1 MTQYLSFFFSYTY
14 LLMILNYVFPL
25 VTLTVTY
32 ARVGVELWGS
42 QAIGEETSVQNDRV
56 KSKRKV
62 NEFKTSEKRV
72 ITLCVCV

>member
-1 MTQYLSFFFSYTY
+1 
-14 LLMILNYVFPL
+14 MILNYVFPL

-72 ITLCVCV
+72 ITLSVCV

>member
-62 NEFKTSEKRV
+62 NDGV
-72 ITLCVCV
+72 

>member
-1 MTQYLSFFFSYTY
+1 MTQYLSLFFSYTY

>member
-72 ITLCVCV
+72 ITLCVSV

>member
-1 MTQYLSFFFSYTY
+1 
-14 LLMILNYVFPL
+14 MILNYVFPL

-62 NEFKTSEKRV
+62 NDGV
-72 ITLCVCV
+72 

>member
-1 MTQYLSFFFSYTY
+1 
-14 LLMILNYVFPL
+14 MILNYVFPL